1 MENKEIR
8 IVENFERIY
17 TQKDKGN
24 FRAEAKVENGELT
37 WVELIFYSYE
47 GKEQVFSIDAKEVP
61 ILKFCEFIQKVARI
75 EEERF
80 TL

>member
-17 TQKDKGN
+17 TQKDKDN
-24 FRAEAKVENGELT
+24 FRAEAKVENGELI
-37 WVELIFYSYE
+37 WVRLTYSYE
-47 GKEQVFSIDAKEVP
+47 GKEQVFSIYAKEVP
-61 ILKFCEFIQKVARI
+61 FIKFCEFIQKVVKM

>member
-17 TQKDKGN
+17 TQKDKDN

-37 WVELIFYSYE
+37 WVKLTYSYE
-47 GKEQVFSIDAKEVP
+47 GKEQVFSIHAKEVP
-61 ILKFCEFIQKVARI
+61 VLKFCEFIQKVVRI